1 MDSKRRKVVNRDFDS
16 AAWAQ
21 GHHHLSDGIAR
32 LIQKAAYGFERLS
45 AIQYDAPW
53 KRARR

>member
-1 MDSKRRKVVNRDFDS
+1 VNHDFDS

-21 GHHHLSDGIAR
+21 SHQHLSEGIAR
-32 LIQKAAYGFERLS
+32 LIQKVAYGFERLS
-45 AIQYDAPW
+45 AIRYDAPW

>member
-1 MDSKRRKVVNRDFDS
+1 MNHDFDS

-21 GHHHLSDGIAR
+21 SHQHLSDGIAR
-32 LIQKAAYGFERLS
+32 LIQKVAYGFERLS
-45 AIQYDAPW
+45 AIRYDAPW